1 MQRFLSQ
8 TELFEMP
15 YTSVMAKI
23 DQIAVAEQKMIEN
36 FIDHLWMENGLSENT
51 LAAYRNDIAG
61 FAMWLAQDKKILI
74 TVTASEIQGFLAYNY
89 GIKQKRRS
97 VARLLSS
104 LRRFYLYQLREN
116 HIAEDPTQLLESP
129 KGEQTLPLSLN
140 EQQIEDLLSAPD
152 VSDILGLRDRA
163 MLELLYATGLRVS
176 ELISLQTTQISMQQ
190 GVIRVVGKGD
200 KERLVPVGEIALDWL
215 LQYFQHSRAL
225 LLSGSS
231 KQHAASQCSD
241 AFVTRRG
248 SAMTRQAFWYMIKRY
263 ATIAG
268 IASEQLSPHTLRHA
282 FATHLL
288 NHGADLRVV
297 QMLLG
302 HSDISTTQ
310 IYTHVAD
317 QRLRDIYH
325 QHHPRA

>member
-1 MQRFLSQ
+1 MSG
-8 TELFEMP
+8 LFFA
-15 YTSVMAKI
+15 YNSYMAKF
-23 DQIAVAEQKMIEN
+23 DQLPLSEQQMIEN

-51 LAAYRNDIAG
+51 LSAYRNDLAG
-61 FAMWLAQDKKILI
+61 FSLWLGQNNHSLKKVDTGI
-74 TVTASEIQGFLAYNY
+74 IQLFLAFNY
-89 GIKQKRRS
+89 SIQQKRRS

-104 LRRFYLYQLREN
+104 LRRFYLYLFREN
-116 HIAEDPTQLLESP
+116 QISEDPTHLLESP
-129 KGEQTLPLSLN
+129 KGGQTLPLSLN

-152 VSDILGLRDRA
+152 ISDDLGLRDRA
-163 MLELLYATGLRVS
+163 MLEVLYATGLRVS

-190 GVIRVVGKGD
+190 GVIRVIGKGN

-215 LQYFQHSRAL
+215 MKYYQQSRPQL
-225 LLSGSS
+225 LHVGVKQGRSKSAGS
-231 KQHAASQCSD
+231 SQCS
-241 AFVTRRG
+241 AVFVTKRG
-248 SAMTRQAFWYMIKRY
+248 KAMTRQAFWYMIKRY
-263 ATIAG
+263 ALLAG
-268 IASEQLSPHTLRHA
+268 IAPDQLSPHTLRHA

-317 QRLRDIYH
+317 QRLRDMYH
-325 QHHPRA
+325 NHHPRA

>member
-1 MQRFLSQ
+1 MSKF
-8 TELFEMP
+8 
-15 YTSVMAKI
+15 
-23 DQIAVAEQKMIEN
+23 DQIALSEQQVIET

-51 LAAYRNDIAG
+51 LSAYRNDLAG
-61 FAMWLAQDKKILI
+61 FSLWLGQNGLVLNKVNASVIQD
-74 TVTASEIQGFLAYNY
+74 FLVYKY
-89 GIKQKRRS
+89 SVQQKRRS

-104 LRRFYLYQLREN
+104 LRRFYLYLFREN
-116 HIAEDPTQLLESP
+116 LITEDPTQLLESP

-152 VSDILGLRDRA
+152 TSDDLGLRDRA
-163 MLELLYATGLRVS
+163 MLEVLYATGLRVS
-176 ELISLQTTQISMQQ
+176 ELVGLQTSQISMQQ
-190 GVIRVVGKGD
+190 GVIRVIGKGN

-215 LQYFQHSRAL
+215 MRYYQQARPQL
-225 LLSGSS
+225 LRVGIKSASSSQGS
-231 KQHAASQCSD
+231 D
-241 AFVTRRG
+241 VFVTKRG
-248 SAMTRQAFWYMIKRY
+248 AAMTRQAFWYMIKRY
-263 ATIAG
+263 ALLAG
-268 IASEQLSPHTLRHA
+268 IAPGQLSPHTLRHA

-317 QRLRDIYH
+317 QRLREMY
-325 QHHPRA
+325 QNHHPRA